1 MQAAPGGLARAIPAL
16 SALPSRAARMSD
28 PPPLRSLLALP
39 LQPVDVERLIREWRL
54 VERGEAD
61 GRSNRPAADAAAP
74 SEPELQLVN
83 HVRAER
89 ERLANALAGH
99 LRAQNDALGQL
110 DTAMDIAKLRND
122 AEHTISKLG
131 QSDVAWRSEV
141 TRLLRDA
148 REAKKDYDAFR
159 IAHGLQRAARKPGS
173 RFLTV
178 SLLAL
183 FIALES
189 AFNGIFFAEGSE
201 FGLIGG
207 ISLAL
212 GISVVNVVVFGFV
225 LGLGPARW
233 QHHRSIA
240 LRLVA
245 WALLAAGLGLVLSS
259 NVFIAHYRD
268 AFERFGEA
276 VPLSTVWQNLV
287 AGPFDLDRLQS
298 WLLFFLGLFF
308 AGLGFW
314 KGYGFDDPYPGYGR
328 IARRFHE
335 AEQRYLE
342 TRHQRLEEA
351 SGLRDDARK
360 ALDEAIERLRGAA
373 LQREQILGAR
383 ARIVQEF
390 KAHEG
395 HLEDAANRLLA
406 AYREA
411 NRRARTTPPP
421 RYFEALFSFED
432 RVLERREIHELLS
445 LRPPRNDPDSLVA
458 ELDALRARVLDAYRR
473 IFDQAPEAV

>member
-1 MQAAPGGLARAIPAL
+1 
-16 SALPSRAARMSD
+16 MSD
-28 PPPLRSLLALP
+28 SRPLRSLLALP
-39 LQPVDVERLIREWRL
+39 LQPVDVERLIRERRL

-61 GRSNRPAADAAAP
+61 GRSNRPAADATAP
-74 SEPELQLVN
+74 SEPELQLVE

-99 LRAQNDALGQL
+99 LRAQNDALAQL

-122 AEHTISKLG
+122 TEHTISRLG
-131 QSDVAWRSEV
+131 QSDAAWRSEI

-148 REAKKDYDAFR
+148 RGAKEEVDAFR
-159 IAHGLQRAARKPGS
+159 IAHGLQRAARDPGS
-173 RFLTV
+173 RFLAL

-183 FIALES
+183 AIAVES
-189 AFNGIFFAEGSE
+189 ALNGIFFAEGSE

-207 ISLAL
+207 IGLAL
-212 GISVVNVVVFGFV
+212 GISVVNVVVFGFA
-225 LGLGPARW
+225 LGFGPARW
-233 QHHRSIA
+233 QHHRAIA

-245 WALLAAGLGLVLSS
+245 WASLAAGLVLVFSS

-268 AFERFGEA
+268 AFERFGEGVSLA
-276 VPLSTVWQNLV
+276 TVWQNLL
-287 AGPFDLDRLQS
+287 ASPFGLERLQS
-298 WLLFFLGLFF
+298 WLLYFLGLFF

-335 AEQRYLE
+335 AEQHYLE

-351 SGLRDDARK
+351 SRLRDDARK

-383 ARIVQEF
+383 TRIVQEF
-390 KAHEG
+390 KAHER

-432 RVLERREIHELLS
+432 RVLERPGLQELSS
-445 LRPPRNDPDSLVA
+445 LRPPRSDPESLLA
-458 ELDALRARVLDAYRR
+458 ELDRLRGRVLEAYQR